1 MKNRRNQFITR
12 ENFEQA
18 EDAAVK
24 EMLRLFEGRTKNSD
38 ELEMAAIILELVT
51 QVTSKIEGLLFGEE
65 EYAIDEFDMDD
76 ELELEQRMEEE
87 NIVVVDGNRER

>member
-76 ELELEQRMEEE
+76 EFELEQRMEEE

>member
-1 MKNRRNQFITR
+1 MKNRRNQFVTR

-18 EDAAVK
+18 EDKAVK

-51 QVTSKIEGLLFGEE
+51 QVTTKIEGLLFGEE
-65 EYAIDEFDMDD
+65 EYAIDEFDMDEDYDLD
-76 ELELEQRMEEE
+76 ESMNDE
-87 NIVVVDGNRER
+87 NIVVVDGNMER

>member
-24 EMLRLFEGRTKNSD
+24 EILRLFEGRTKNSD

-76 ELELEQRMEEE
+76 EFELEQRMEEE

>member
-51 QVTSKIEGLLFGEE
+51 QVTTKIEGLLFGEE

-87 NIVVVDGNRER
+87 NIVVVDGNVER

>member
-1 MKNRRNQFITR
+1 MKNRRNQFVTR

-18 EDAAVK
+18 EDKAVK

-51 QVTSKIEGLLFGEE
+51 QVTTKIEGLLFGEE

-76 ELELEQRMEEE
+76 EYELEQRMNEE
-87 NIVVVDGNRER
+87 NIVVVDGNMER

>member
-18 EDAAVK
+18 EDTAVK

-51 QVTSKIEGLLFGEE
+51 QVTTKIEGLLFGEE

-76 ELELEQRMEEE
+76 EFELKQRMEEE
-87 NIVVVDGNRER
+87 NIVVVDGNVER

>member
-51 QVTSKIEGLLFGEE
+51 QVTTKIEGLLFGEE

-76 ELELEQRMEEE
+76 EFELEQRMEEE

>member
-24 EMLRLFEGRTKNSD
+24 EMLRLFEGRTKNAD

-51 QVTSKIEGLLFGEE
+51 QVTTKIEGLLFGEE

-76 ELELEQRMEEE
+76 EFELEQRMEEE